1 MAAVCLDGAWDRWPS
16 LVMCLE
22 MVTMGDEGGQRA
34 WSTALV
40 DGRLSKQ
47 TPCVSFSTA
56 GRGNRAGACGPP
68 WTGRSRTWQQALEGL
83 MDKRGDSDGGAA
95 MACTVETMRHARCPN
110 IDRREDSALR
120 LR

>member
-47 TPCVSFSTA
+47 TPSVSFSHGWSRQSGWCMRTV
-56 GRGNRAGACGPP
+56 GRQVEDVAARLGWADGQ
-68 WTGRSRTWQQALEGL
+68 TMGL
-83 MDKRGDSDGGAA
+83 GGGAV
-95 MACTVETMRHARCPN
+95 MACTVETMPHASCPILTGVRSRH
-110 IDRREDSALR
+110 
-120 LR
+120 

>member
-47 TPCVSFSTA
+47 TPCVSFPRLVEAIGLVHADRRGQA
-56 GRGNRAGACGPP
+56 GRGRGSKP
-68 WTGRSRTWQQALEGL
+68 WR
-83 MDKRGDSDGGAA
+83 D
-95 MACTVETMRHARCPN
+95 
-110 IDRREDSALR
+110 
-120 LR
+120 